1 MKPVRF
7 SQHARLEIAR
17 RGVPLKV
24 VEEVFSGPEQVVS
37 EQGGLMARQSRV
49 GLEGK
54 QYLVR
59 VVVAERPDATVVVTG
74 YRTSKIGKYWRS
86 E

>member
-1 MKPVRF
+1 VKPVRF
-7 SQHARLEIAR
+7 SQHARVEIAR
-17 RGVPLKV
+17 RGVPFDIAEGVLRN
-24 VEEVFSGPEQVVS
+24 PQQVVPT
-37 EQGGLMARQSRV
+37 QGGLMALQSRV
-49 GLEGK
+49 ELEGK

-59 VVVAERPDATVVVTG
+59 VVVAERPDVTVVVTV